1 MSLKSTPK
9 GMRDFLPG
17 DMIIR
22 KQVFELIESVYKK
35 YGYRPLETPAMEYLE
50 VLKAKAGEGIE
61 GEIFEVEGSTG
72 ENKYGLRFD
81 LTVPLA
87 RIASN
92 NAEPK
97 PFKRYSI
104 SQVWRKEEPQRGRF
118 REFWQAD
125 VDIVGS
131 KEMRADAEII
141 SVAREV
147 VMRAGFTKPRILI
160 NNRKIM
166 DAIVEKLDLGDS
178 GNKILRI
185 LDKIDKN
192 GRDAV
197 REELKKVVGE
207 VAAKKIL
214 KLVQMEGTNEEKLAQ
229 VEPICV
235 EGVEELRDLINLCNF
250 EVEVDLALVR
260 GLGYYT
266 GPVFEIQISEEIG
279 SIAGGGRYDGLLE
292 LYGQKDCATGISIG
306 IERLITLMKE
316 RKEQEKETNLKTYT
330 KIFVACVKPESYLY
344 SMKVANEL
352 RNAGISTETDL
363 NNRNLRK
370 QMEYANSL
378 GIPYVI
384 VIGEKEE
391 KEKKVTLKDM
401 KSGEEKVLSI
411 SEAIKTL
418 T

>member
-50 VLKAKAGEGIE
+50 VLRAKAGEEIE

-125 VDIVGS
+125 IDIVGC

-141 SVAREV
+141 SVAREIA
-147 VMRAGFTKPRILI
+147 MRAGFLKPRILI

-166 DAIVEKLDLGDS
+166 DAVVDKLDLGDN

-185 LDKIDKN
+185 LDKTDKI

-197 REELKKVVGE
+197 REELKKVIDE
-207 VAAKKIL
+207 VSAKKIL
-214 KLVQMEGTNEEKLAQ
+214 KLVQMEGTNEDKLAA
-229 VEPICV
+229 VESLCE
-235 EGVEELRDLINLCNF
+235 EGVSELRELIGLCNF

-266 GPVFEIQISEEIG
+266 GPVFEIQISKEIG

-316 RKEQEKETNLKTYT
+316 RKEQEKEINLKTYT
-330 KIFVACVKPESYLY
+330 KVFVACVNPEFYLY

-352 RNAGISTETDL
+352 RNSGIATETDL

-384 VIGEKEE
+384 VVGEKEE

-401 KSGEEKVLSI
+401 KNGEEKYVKI
-411 SEAIKTL
+411 EEAAKL
-418 T
+418 LL